1 MEKPVATPKRPSNVL
16 PMPPTKRPRKAVK
29 LSPDQEELVNIR
41 SELGLSQHVF
51 AEKLEIS
58 KPRLVSYE
66 QGRTAGVPKDIM
78 DEARA
83 LLKNGGQVKADRYA
97 NMDMPKIIAEW
108 AKDLNVDYAD
118 DVKLSNYLD
127 VSPEAIS
134 RWKNLEARPEPMML
148 KQYREIVRDLKDR
161 IKVATKAKN
170 ILTVVS

>member
-1 MEKPVATPKRPSNVL
+1 MEKPVATKKRSSNVLTMPPKRPQ
-16 PMPPTKRPRKAVK
+16 KAAK

-41 SELGLSQHVF
+41 SELELSQHVF

-58 KPRLVSYE
+58 KSRLVSYE

-83 LLKNGGQVKADRYA
+83 LLKNGGRVKADRYA

-108 AKDLNVDYAD
+108 AKDLNVDHDD

-148 KQYREIVRDLKDR
+148 KQYREIVRDLKNR

>member
-1 MEKPVATPKRPSNVL
+1 MEKPVATKKRSSNVLTMPPKRPQ
-16 PMPPTKRPRKAVK
+16 KAAK

-41 SELGLSQHVF
+41 SELELSQHVF

-58 KPRLVSYE
+58 KSRLVSYE

-83 LLKNGGQVKADRYA
+83 LLKNGGRVKADRYA

-108 AKDLNVDYAD
+108 AKDLNVDHDD

-148 KQYREIVRDLKDR
+148 KQYREIVRDLKNR
-161 IKVATKAKN
+161 IKVATKARN

>member
-1 MEKPVATPKRPSNVL
+1 MEKPVATKKRSSNVLTMPPKRPQ
-16 PMPPTKRPRKAVK
+16 KAAK

-41 SELGLSQHVF
+41 SELELSQHVF

-58 KPRLVSYE
+58 KSRLVSYE

-83 LLKNGGQVKADRYA
+83 LLKNGGRVKADRYA

-108 AKDLNVDYAD
+108 AKDLNVDYDD

-148 KQYREIVRDLKDR
+148 KQYREIVRDLKNR
-161 IKVATKAKN
+161 IKVATKARN

>member
-1 MEKPVATPKRPSNVL
+1 MEKPVATKKRSSNVL
-16 PMPPTKRPRKAVK
+16 PMPPKRPQKAAK

-41 SELGLSQHVF
+41 SELELSQHVF

-58 KPRLVSYE
+58 KSRLVSYE

-78 DEARA
+78 DGARA
-83 LLKNGGQVKADRYA
+83 LLKNGGRVKADRYA

-108 AKDLNVDYAD
+108 AKDLNVDHDD

-148 KQYREIVRDLKDR
+148 KQYREIVRDLKNR
-161 IKVATKAKN
+161 IKVATKARN